1 MNKFKETVARLRQ
14 ESQQRRVL
22 KALDH
27 NWVESQMTELGIS
40 RSDLVQDL
48 MIDKSSLSLFLSNKR
63 KMNKSVKAALFYYFA
78 YKKLSMTKIKNSYNM
93 L

>member
-1 MNKFKETVARLRQ
+1 MNKFKETVARLKE
-14 ESQQRRVL
+14 ESLQRRVL

-27 NWVESQMTELGIS
+27 SWLESQMNELSIS

-63 KMNKSVKAALFYYFA
+63 KMNKSVKSAFFYYMA
-78 YKKLSMTKIKNSYNM
+78 YKKLQKEKA
-93 L
+93 